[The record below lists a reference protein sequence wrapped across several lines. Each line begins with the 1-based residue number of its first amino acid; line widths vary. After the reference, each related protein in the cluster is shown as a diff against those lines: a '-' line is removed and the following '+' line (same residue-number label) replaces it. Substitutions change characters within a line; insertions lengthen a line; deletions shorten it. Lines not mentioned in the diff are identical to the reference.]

1 MTYGKVLHTEQH
13 GERIVN
19 VRLRTIYS
27 EYRCRLYVYG
37 KAQPDADYF
46 TNDLDDAKSTAK
58 AMATLRPQLRA
69 VETSEWELLTID
81 GRPVRIGDK
90 LEDFRG
96 DTRVVRGG
104 EPPLHDGS
112 TGRIDLGDRI
122 VYPGVVDCKWV
133 RKTPQ
138 YAVEHV
144 PADDTEGGAL

>member
-19 VRLRTIYS
+19 VRLSTIYS

-46 TNDLDDAKSTAK
+46 TNDLDDAKSTAR
-58 AMATLRPQLRA
+58 AMATLSHLRA
-69 VETSEWELLTID
+69 VETQEWELLTAD

-133 RKTPQ
+133 RKHPRYTI
-138 YAVEHV
+138 EHV

>member
-19 VRLRTIYS
+19 VRRSLIYP

-58 AMATLRPQLRA
+58 AMATCSHLR
-69 VETSEWELLTID
+69 
-81 GRPVRIGDK
+81 RPA
-90 LEDFRG
+90 
-96 DTRVVRGG
+96 
-104 EPPLHDGS
+104 
-112 TGRIDLGDRI
+112 
-122 VYPGVVDCKWV
+122 
-133 RKTPQ
+133 

>member
-19 VRLRTIYS
+19 VRHSSELC

-37 KAQPDADYF
+37 KANKDADYF

-58 AMATLRPQLRA
+58 AMATLRPQSRV
-69 VETSEWELLTID
+69 VETSDWELLRAD

-104 EPPLHDGS
+104 EPPLHEGS
-112 TGRIDLGDRI
+112 TGRVDLGDRI

-133 RKTPQ
+133 RKTA